1 MGIMKI
7 NIAAIYIK
15 EAKLAEGRTLL
26 DEARATI
33 LAQLS
38 VEPHVL
44 KGGNFF
50 PEANPGETAKA
61 IASFSQ
67 Q

>member
-1 MGIMKI
+1 MAIMKI
-7 NIAAIYIK
+7 NIASIYS
-15 EAKLAEGRTLL
+15 EEGKLAEARTLL
-26 DEARATI
+26 EEARATI

-38 VEPHVL
+38 VEHHAI
-44 KGGNFF
+44 KGGHFF

-61 IASFSQ
+61 IASFLQ